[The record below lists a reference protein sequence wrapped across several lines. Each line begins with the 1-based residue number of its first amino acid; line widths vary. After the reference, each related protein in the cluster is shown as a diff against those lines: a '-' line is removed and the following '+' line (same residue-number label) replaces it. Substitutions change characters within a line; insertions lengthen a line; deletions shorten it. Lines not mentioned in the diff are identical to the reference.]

1 MKTVLVLFALL
12 ASVASAQKLP
22 SILVHV
28 THGPDAPTRAALAF
42 LVART
47 AAEQGHPVSLFLAGD
62 AVTLLKPEVF
72 DSLSGLGHG
81 NLREHYDAL
90 AKAGV
95 RFYVSGMSAKA
106 RGLGPELIA
115 NKPAEF
121 ALPDRLLKLS
131 LAHDRQFT
139 Y

>member
-1 MKTVLVLFALL
+1 MKTILVLVALL
-12 ASVASAQKLP
+12 ACVAGAQKPP

-28 THGPDAPTRAALAF
+28 THGADAPTRVALAF

-47 AAEQGHPVSLFLAGD
+47 AAEQGYPVSVFLAGD
-62 AVTLLKPEVF
+62 AVTLLKPEVL
-72 DSLSGLGHG
+72 DSLQGLGTG

-90 AKAGV
+90 VKAGV

-131 LAHDRQFT
+131 LTHERQFT

>member
-1 MKTVLVLFALL
+1 MKTFLVLLAAFA
-12 ASVASAQKLP
+12 SIGSAQKPP

-28 THGPDAPTRAALAF
+28 THGPEAPTRAALAF

-47 AAEQGHPVSLFLAGD
+47 AVEQGHSVSVFLAGD
-62 AVTLLKPEVF
+62 AVELLKPEVL
-72 DSLSGLGHG
+72 DSLNGRGTG

-90 AKAGV
+90 VKGGV
-95 RFYVSGMSAKA
+95 RFYVSGNSAKA
-106 RGLGPELIA
+106 RGLGPELLA

-131 LAHDRQFT
+131 LSHDRQFT